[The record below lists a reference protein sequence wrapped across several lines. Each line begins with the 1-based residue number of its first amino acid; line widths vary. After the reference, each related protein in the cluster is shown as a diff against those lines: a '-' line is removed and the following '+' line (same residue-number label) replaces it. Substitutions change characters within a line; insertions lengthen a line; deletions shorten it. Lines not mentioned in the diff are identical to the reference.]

1 MWFTKKIKIGKEVEE
16 KTPEMKQEEWEK
28 HLKIFK
34 ENLMKHHEAQ
44 KEIIKHLKE
53 IGCFQDPYVEVTNV
67 SEAIQKVLRKRW
79 VIEEHYLYVLNEW
92 ESFYL
97 ENTYKSGR
105 REDIPISNLQMNYLE
120 ALAGNNLPLNYKLSS
135 DWYEINSH
143 AFDSD
148 IKTDTYPKNYHT
160 GHFYYHKPTGI
171 IVKCLLIPK
180 DENKVLDKTNEEN

>member
-1 MWFTKKIKIGKEVEE
+1 MVYKKVKIEKEVEE
-16 KTPEMKQEEWEK
+16 RSTEMKQEEWEK

-34 ENLMKHHEAQ
+34 ENLMKHWEAQ
-44 KEIIKHLKE
+44 KEIIKHLKG
-53 IGCFQDPYVEVTNV
+53 IGCFQDSYVEITTV

-79 VIEEHYLYVLNEW
+79 IREEHYLYALDEW

-97 ENTYKSGR
+97 ENTYNSGR
-105 REDIPISNLQMNYLE
+105 REDIHISNLQMDSLE
-120 ALAGNNLPLNYKLSS
+120 ALAGDNLPLNYKLSS

-148 IKTDTYPKNYHT
+148 IETDTYPKNYHA

-171 IVKCLLIPK
+171 IIKCLFIPK
-180 DENKVLDKTNEEN
+180 DENKVLHKISGEK